1 MVLEVVKFK
10 IKVPIDSVPGVGCL
24 PGLQSAAFLPHPDLA
39 KK

>member
-10 IKVPIDSVPGVGCL
+10 IKVLVDSVPGVGCL
-24 PGLQSAAFLPHPDLA
+24 PGLQSSAFLLHFDMA